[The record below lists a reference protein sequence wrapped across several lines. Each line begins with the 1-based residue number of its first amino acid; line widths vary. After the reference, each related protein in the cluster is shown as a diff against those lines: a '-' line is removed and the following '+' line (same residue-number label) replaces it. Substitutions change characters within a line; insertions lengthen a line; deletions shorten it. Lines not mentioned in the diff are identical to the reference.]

1 MTLTAFKGFD
11 KDMRCRDFQYEEG
24 GVYEHDGEV
33 ALCSSGFHAVTMPL
47 DALRY
52 YHPRDG
58 AVYHRVELEDV
69 DPARENDSK
78 VAARKIKIG
87 ARLDLPGLI
96 GAQVEFVL
104 ANSKPVPGGSSDKP
118 NTAVKAESTNG
129 AATASGC
136 SGAATASGCSGAATA
151 SGYYGAATASGYY
164 GAATASGRSGAATA
178 SGYYGAATAS
188 GRSGAATASGEKS
201 VAVVTGREGRA
212 SGALNSWLVLTER
225 DADWN
230 ILGIKPVRVD
240 GKRIKPDTF
249 YILRAGK
256 ITEADQ

>member
-136 SGAATASGCSGAATA
+136 SGAATASG
-151 SGYYGAATASGYY
+151 
-164 GAATASGRSGAATA
+164 
-178 SGYYGAATAS
+178 YYGAATAS